1 MENSNK
7 QKILGLIIDCKF
19 NFKSDINELCKKA
32 PQKIGV
38 LCRLSSY
45 LKNYQKEVIF
55 KSIIK
60 IQFNYF
66 SLVRMLCSR
75 TVNNMSSNIYSY
87 LGHCEAKAQK
97 NKKNPL
103 LPPFLP
109 PSPPQKEKTIFQK
122 MELSCPKKPYKT
134 FLKFLASKS
143 LITLFYTFDKIPQV
157 ETVFL
162 KNLYYLLA
170 AQASRRHFQN
180 CSLKKVFFFE
190 NWFLLKH

>member
-32 PQKIGV
+32 SQKIGA

-45 LKNYQKEVIF
+45 LKNHQKEVIF

-66 SLVRMLCSR
+66 CLVRMLCSK
-75 TVNNMSSNIYSY
+75 TANSMSSNIYSY

-97 NKKNPL
+97 IKKNPL
-103 LPPFLP
+103 LPPSLP
-109 PSPPQKEKTIFQK
+109 PSAPSKGKNYISKNGTFLPQK
-122 MELSCPKKPYKT
+122 
-134 FLKFLASKS
+134 
-143 LITLFYTFDKIPQV
+143 TL
-157 ETVFL
+157 
-162 KNLYYLLA
+162 
-170 AQASRRHFQN
+170 
-180 CSLKKVFFFE
+180 
-190 NWFLLKH
+190 

>member
-32 PQKIGV
+32 SQKIGA

-75 TVNNMSSNIYSY
+75 TANNMSSNIYSY

-97 NKKNPL
+97 IKKNPL
-103 LPPFLP
+103 LPPSLP
-109 PSPPQKEKTIFQK
+109 PSAPSKGKNYISKNGTFLPQK
-122 MELSCPKKPYKT
+122 
-134 FLKFLASKS
+134 
-143 LITLFYTFDKIPQV
+143 TL
-157 ETVFL
+157 
-162 KNLYYLLA
+162 
-170 AQASRRHFQN
+170 
-180 CSLKKVFFFE
+180 
-190 NWFLLKH
+190 